1 MQGTQRARF
10 VEQPLSRAPDY
21 TSFVL
26 VIFAGFLL
34 ARLTWMLFPT
44 EPRPLLTTNDTG
56 VVNSATQPKPNF
68 GDTLAGY
75 HLFGVYQADTDKP
88 APTNIQN
95 TQLALKLQGV
105 YAPPNDSGY
114 AVIEENA
121 QQKAYASGDTI
132 GNSGAV
138 LEQILADHVL
148 LRRNGLLEKLALPK
162 PELSGGGNVAAA
174 GLGDNVP
181 MDMPIVDFTQPAT
194 EVMPPPEMFTPSEGA
209 VPPPLPEETP
219 PLEPAAVEPAVNLGD
234 FRQSVMNNNMRLLEV
249 ASPQPYER
257 DGKFLGFQLSPGS
270 NVAMFNQ
277 LGLQSG
283 DIVTAVNGTVLENPA
298 VAMRVLQEAATA
310 NQVNLNIT
318 RNGQEVS
325 LPINFQ

>member
-10 VEQPLSRAPDY
+10 VEQLLSRTPDY
-21 TSFVL
+21 ASFVL
-26 VIFAGFLL
+26 VILAGFLL
-34 ARLTWMLFPT
+34 ARLAWMLFPT
-44 EPRPLLTTNDTG
+44 EPPPLLTASGAG
-56 VVNSATQPKPNF
+56 VVNSAASTQPNL

-75 HLFGVYQADTDKP
+75 HLFGVYQADTSKP
-88 APTNIQN
+88 APSNIQN

-105 YAPPNDSGY
+105 YAPPNNSGY

-121 QQKAYASGDTI
+121 QQKAYAAGETI
-132 GNSGAV
+132 GSSGAV

-162 PELSGGGNVAAA
+162 PELSGGGNTAA
-174 GLGDNVP
+174 GLVDNAP
-181 MDMPIVDFTQPAT
+181 MDMPTTDFTQPPPDI
-194 EVMPPPEMFTPSEGA
+194 MPPEMFTPSEGA
-209 VPPPLPEETP
+209 VPPPQAEEP
-219 PLEPAAVEPAVNLGD
+219 PPMEPATEPQANLGE

-277 LGLQSG
+277 LGLQPG
-283 DIVTAVNGTVLENPA
+283 DIVTAVNGTVLENPGI
-298 VAMRVLQEAATA
+298 AMRVLQEAATA